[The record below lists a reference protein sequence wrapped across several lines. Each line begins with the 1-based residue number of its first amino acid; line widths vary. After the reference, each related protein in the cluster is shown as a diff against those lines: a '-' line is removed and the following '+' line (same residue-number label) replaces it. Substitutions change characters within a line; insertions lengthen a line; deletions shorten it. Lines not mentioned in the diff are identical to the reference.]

1 MAREPISDAT
11 YEPWRDI
18 VYQLYFKA
26 RYSRST
32 ILEWFKPSLTQ
43 WTLTQVAARYA
54 KEHPDDEYVIA
65 KRNQRS

>member
-54 KEHPDDEYVIA
+54 KENPDDEYVIA
-65 KRNQRS
+65 KRKQRS